1 MLILDYPNWEQPT
14 LFEEFLPKA
23 LFELTP
29 ELAEIDQ
36 LIQNPVFE
44 EPIIERYH
52 VNYVLKMYKSFSSLT
67 RINDVH
73 KLRYRMLDG
82 MYH

>member
-14 LFEEFLPKA
+14 LIAESLPKS

-36 LIQNPVFE
+36 LLNNPVFE
-44 EPIIERYH
+44 EPIITRLYAYH
-52 VNYVLKMYKSFSSLT
+52 
-67 RINDVH
+67 
-73 KLRYRMLDG
+73 
-82 MYH
+82 